1 MPDSH
6 SPDLLSYVFVAIVV
20 SAAIILRFRRMRQLV
35 PFNLSTLWIFPT
47 LYTALAVAI
56 LSLLPLST
64 GVWGYLL
71 LALLLGVVAGWYRGK
86 TVRISKDPESGR
98 LMQQASPLGILVIVA
113 LIVLRQGLRVEA
125 LALGLNVNLVT
136 DVLVVFA
143 AGLLGAG
150 AVERY
155 VRAKRIMGST

>member
-6 SPDLLSYVFVAIVV
+6 SPDLMSYVFVAIVV
-20 SAAIILRFRRMRQLV
+20 GAAIVLRLRRMRQLV
-35 PFNLSTLWIFPT
+35 PLNLSTLWIVPT
-47 LYTALAVAI
+47 LYTAIAVAI
-56 LSLLPLST
+56 LSVLPPSA
-64 GVWGYLL
+64 GAWGYLV
-71 LALLLGVVAGWYRGK
+71 LAMLLGVVAGWYRGK
-86 TVRISKDPESGR
+86 TVRISKDPETDR

-136 DVLVVFA
+136 DALVIFA
-143 AGLLGAG
+143 VGLLGAG
-150 AVERY
+150 AIERY